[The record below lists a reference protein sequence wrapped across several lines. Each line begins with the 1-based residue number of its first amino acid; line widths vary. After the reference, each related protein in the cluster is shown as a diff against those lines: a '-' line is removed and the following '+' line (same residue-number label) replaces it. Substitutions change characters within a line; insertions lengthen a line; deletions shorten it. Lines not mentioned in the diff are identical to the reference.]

1 MVVGGIL
8 GAISFNPFVILQGF
22 FLGAPLAPDPLP
34 LLPLLAAVLALTD
47 PGSASWW
54 QRCSG

>member
-22 FLGAPLAPDPLP
+22 FLGAPLAPNPLP
-34 LLPLLAAVLALTD
+34 LLPLLLC
-47 PGSASWW
+47 W
-54 QRCSG
+54 R

>member
-34 LLPLLAAVLALTD
+34 LLCPRLLLC
-47 PGSASWW
+47 W
-54 QRCSG
+54 R

>member
-22 FLGAPLAPDPLP
+22 FLGAPPTPCPCCP
-34 LLPLLAAVLALTD
+34 LLLR
-47 PGSASWW
+47 W
-54 QRCSG
+54 R